1 MLFADTN
8 SDKSLIKAKVPNPVM
23 QDKTSFQ
30 QWGAFPIMQKN
41 DEKIDTI
48 EEHKKYHKLQQ
59 KAKIY
64 SKKDENMAAQLAE
77 KEFARSE
84 KLSLN
89 QKVDEEATLK
99 LIQ

>member
-48 EEHKKYHKLQQ
+48 EEYKKYHKL
-59 KAKIY
+59 
-64 SKKDENMAAQLAE
+64 
-77 KEFARSE
+77 
-84 KLSLN
+84 
-89 QKVDEEATLK
+89 
-99 LIQ
+99 